1 MATNPMQRKAR
12 ISFLLG
18 MLLAVIILGAVIA
31 FLFLQLTNMKKEQD
45 AQKQAM
51 VKVYALKQ
59 NVSSGQVITSDMLEE
74 LNVDKNTVPS
84 NAINLTVFQNYALQ
98 DEAGHTIT
106 TRYEDD
112 VPKMYITLDD
122 EQQENTNENENE
134 NENENNTNNNRNNND
149 DNTFEVFQE
158 GNAYYIERN
167 NEREYLTLS
176 EVPLVAKVNMSANTV
191 LTTSLIAKSDNVTQ
205 NDTRKVEYNMFILPT
220 DLTTGDFVDIRLMLP
235 SGTDYIVVAKKEV
248 EIPLISG
255 IDATDTISVNL
266 NEDEIDMLSNAIVEA
281 FKVNGAKLYV
291 SKYTEPGLQEPAEP
305 TYPVNQEV
313 MQLINSNPNIVET
326 ARDALWNRYNIEQRN
341 SVINPAVGNEDAQ
354 DNYEENMEESITN
367 AITRRQEYL
376 EGLGTTVSTNSGSS
390 SSNSTSSNTTSN

>member
-376 EGLGTTVSTNSGSS
+376 EGLGTTVTTNSGSS